1 MFEFDFFKLL
11 ILGMIALLVL
21 GPEKLPGLAR
31 KLGQWAGRARS
42 VARQLRTQL
51 EQEVMVEEERERQKQ
66 RTATAP
72 PPPAEP
78 SPPPPPDP
86 APTTAAA
93 ETPAPTAPS
102 AAPAPREPILNL
114 DEYARDDFMPPPR
127 ATEPKVASGPVEA
140 VAPKP

>member
-51 EQEVMVEEERERQKQ
+51 EQEVMLEEERDREKKRKAEAQS
-66 RTATAP
+66 RPADP
-72 PPPAEP
+72 PPSP
-78 SPPPPPDP
+78 SPPAD
-86 APTTAAA
+86 A
-93 ETPAPTAPS
+93 APTAAHVVPE
-102 AAPAPREPILNL
+102 PAPPEPVAEPVQSAPILNL
-114 DEYARDDFMPPPR
+114 DDYAH
-127 ATEPKVASGPVEA
+127 
-140 VAPKP
+140 KP